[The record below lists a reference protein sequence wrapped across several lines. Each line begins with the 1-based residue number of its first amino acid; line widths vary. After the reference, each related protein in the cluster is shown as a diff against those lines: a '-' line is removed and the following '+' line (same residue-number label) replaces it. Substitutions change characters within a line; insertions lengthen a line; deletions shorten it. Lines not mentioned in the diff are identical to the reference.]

1 VWGDSFFVA
10 YWKDREMGVI
20 GGVCKR
26 GICVLAGLAV
36 AVLGLAA
43 PAAADNAETD
53 TSRRMVA
60 AGYTHSLVLKDD
72 GTLWAWGDNYHGQLG
87 DGTRTARKTPVK
99 VMSDVAT
106 IAAGAYHSLAVK
118 TDGSLWAWGYN
129 GYGQLGDDTLTRRIA
144 PKKILDGLV
153 SVAAGAYHTLAVSTG
168 GSLLSWGC
176 NESGQLGDGT
186 RVDKRKFEVVAS
198 SAKAVAAGGSHS
210 LYIDTSG
217 VLRAFGDNTYG
228 QLGDGTW
235 VSRLTP
241 VAVSGGTGVV
251 AVVAGENH
259 SMAIKTDGQLYT
271 WGSNSKGQLS
281 LGASAN
287 RNVPMVVTVLGTQVR
302 AIGAGGDSS
311 MAVHYTNILLVWG
324 DNYEGQ
330 LGMSVKGNS
339 YNVAQDPFAG
349 FKTMAIGVSHSLLV
363 DWSGRVYAVGNN
375 ESGQLGDGTSTG
387 QVYPVLIVHTGPLAV
402 TSVKTPVT
410 KLYLVAGKS
419 KALPGVVQPR
429 NASLKT
435 VTWKSANTSV
445 ATVDAS
451 GMVKAGAKAA
461 GKSTTITVTAADGKF
476 KATCK
481 VYVVKKSL
489 SLKTLKVPSSSTTG
503 VGVGQSL
510 QIKPTWTPAKATGV
524 VPTYESSDVGVA
536 VIDVAGVVTGLS
548 VGKATITVKAG
559 SKTKKFT
566 VTVGAV
572 APTKIT
578 LNKKTASVAR
588 GKKVTLNVKAW
599 TPGDADPQTVVWKS
613 SNKSIATVNASG
625 VVTGKKKGK
634 ATITAT
640 TWNGKKVTCVVTVK

>member
-1 VWGDSFFVA
+1 
-10 YWKDREMGVI
+10 M
-20 GGVCKR
+20 
-26 GICVLAGLAV
+26 
-36 AVLGLAA
+36 AA
-43 PAAADNAETD
+43 
-53 TSRRMVA
+53 
-60 AGYTHSLVLKDD
+60 
-72 GTLWAWGDNYHGQLG
+72 
-87 DGTRTARKTPVK
+87 
-99 VMSDVAT
+99 
-106 IAAGAYHSLAVK
+106 
-118 TDGSLWAWGYN
+118 
-129 GYGQLGDDTLTRRIA
+129 
-144 PKKILDGLV
+144 
-153 SVAAGAYHTLAVSTG
+153 
-168 GSLLSWGC
+168 WGC

-186 RVDKRKFEVVAS
+186 RVDKRKPEVVVAGT
-198 SAKAVAAGGSHS
+198 AKAAAAGANHS
-210 LYIDTSG
+210 LYIDTAG

-228 QLGDGTW
+228 QLGDRTW
-235 VSRLTP
+235 VTRLSP
-241 VAVSGGTGVV
+241 VEVYGGTGVAAV
-251 AVVAGENH
+251 AAGDNH
-259 SMAIKTDGQLYT
+259 SMAIKGGTLYT
-271 WGSNSKGQLS
+271 WGRNNKGQLS
-281 LGASAN
+281 IGNTTN
-287 RNVPMVVTVLGTQVR
+287 RYEPMTVTVLGNQVR
-302 AIGAGGDSS
+302 SIGAGGDSS
-311 MAVHYTNILLVWG
+311 MAVIYTNWLEVWG

-330 LGMSVKGNS
+330 LGLNVKGN
-339 YNVAQDPFAG
+339 YYTAPQDSFVG
-349 FKTMAIGVSHSLLV
+349 FKTMAIGESHSLLV
-363 DWSGRVYAVGNN
+363 DWSGRVYASGSN
-375 ESGQLGDGTSTG
+375 EYGQLGDGTSVSK
-387 QVYPVLIVHTGPLAV
+387 VYPELIVHTGEFAV
-402 TSVKTPVT
+402 TSVKTVA

-419 KALPGVVQPR
+419 KALPAAVQPY
-429 NASLKT
+429 NAALKT

-461 GKSTTITVTAADGKF
+461 GKSTTITVTAADGKL

-503 VGVGQSL
+503 VGVGKAL

-524 VPTYESSDVGVA
+524 VPTYESSDVSVA

-613 SNKSIATVNASG
+613 SNKSIATVNANG